1 MIRTAITKPG
11 DMVETSCGITGA
23 VVSDTGADMI
33 KVRNVHTHEESEVNA
48 VGVRL
53 RYRLPSGSVI
63 LGPSVGA
70 IDELD
75 AIEQLQESQP

>member
-1 MIRTAITKPG
+1 
-11 DMVETSCGITGA
+11 MVETSCGITGT
-23 VVSDTGADMI
+23 VVSDTGTDMI
-33 KVRNVHTHEESEVNA
+33 KVWNIYTHEESEVNA
-48 VGVRL
+48 VGVRI

-75 AIEQLQESQP
+75 ATDQLRAAQPK